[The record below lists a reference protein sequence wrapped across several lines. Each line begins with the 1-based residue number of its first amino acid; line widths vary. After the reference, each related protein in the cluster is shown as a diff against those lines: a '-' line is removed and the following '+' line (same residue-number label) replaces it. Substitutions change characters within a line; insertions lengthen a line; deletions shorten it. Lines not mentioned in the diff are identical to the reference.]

1 MSHGG
6 DIFEKNI
13 VFDYSVSI
21 NPMGTPARVT
31 DAIKESLE
39 HISEYPDLKQRRL
52 RKALS
57 ELEGCKPE
65 EVLGGNGS
73 SGLFHA
79 IVQMIRP
86 ETALLISPCFS
97 GYEYALAAEGNCR
110 VFRYPEEEICSL
122 PGKIDA
128 SADLLIIANPNN
140 PTGRNI
146 DFRTMI
152 EIAEKCEET
161 GTCLIADECFLSL
174 SEHKE
179 SLSYFVRRFRKMFV
193 VKAFTKTFAIP
204 GIRIGYVVSSEENI
218 KKLSMHLPEW
228 SLSVPALEA
237 GIACAGIMKEKDY
250 LKNSCLMIKNERS
263 YLERSLS
270 EFGFEIVPSDTCFIL
285 FRAGEDLYGKLLERG
300 LLIRDCSDFTGLE
313 KGFFR
318 VSVKNHEAN
327 QFLISALR
335 DIIGY

>member
-31 DAIKESLE
+31 DAIKESLG

-146 DFRTMI
+146 DFRTMM

-179 SLSYFVRRFRKMFV
+179 SLS
-193 VKAFTKTFAIP
+193 
-204 GIRIGYVVSSEENI
+204 
-218 KKLSMHLPEW
+218 
-228 SLSVPALEA
+228 SLV
-237 GIACAGIMKEKDY
+237 
-250 LKNSCLMIKNERS
+250 
-263 YLERSLS
+263 
-270 EFGFEIVPSDTCFIL
+270 
-285 FRAGEDLYGKLLERG
+285 
-300 LLIRDCSDFTGLE
+300 
-313 KGFFR
+313 
-318 VSVKNHEAN
+318 
-327 QFLISALR
+327 IS
-335 DIIGY
+335 